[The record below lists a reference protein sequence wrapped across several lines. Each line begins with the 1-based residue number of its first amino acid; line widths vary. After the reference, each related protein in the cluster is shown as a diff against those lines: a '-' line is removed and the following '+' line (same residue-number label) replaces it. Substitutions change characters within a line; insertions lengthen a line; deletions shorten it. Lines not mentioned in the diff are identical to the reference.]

1 MELDEDVD
9 STILARNTPSY
20 VGRDFQDLRQMAK
33 KMAKTRVI
41 NQMANKWFD
50 PPDFESILKVQESCK
65 NDDRLSK
72 LVVKMSDFTSAIKKI
87 QPAAK
92 REGFATVPD
101 VTWKD
106 VGAMEEDRKEI
117 ELKVLARVNDPG

>member
-1 MELDEDVD
+1 
-9 STILARNTPSY
+9 
-20 VGRDFQDLRQMAK
+20 
-33 KMAKTRVI
+33 
-41 NQMANKWFD
+41 
-50 PPDFESILKVQESCK
+50 
-65 NDDRLSK
+65 
-72 LVVKMSDFTSAIKKI
+72 MSDFTTAIKKI

-106 VGAMEEDRKEI
+106 VGAMEEVRKEI

>member
-1 MELDEDVD
+1 MYKLRKFVDNPMSGFGIIEEKNVLISLKKSFTAYTADMELDEDVD
-9 STILARNTPSY
+9 SAILARNTPSY

-65 NDDRLSK
+65 NDDR
-72 LVVKMSDFTSAIKKI
+72 
-87 QPAAK
+87 
-92 REGFATVPD
+92 
-101 VTWKD
+101 
-106 VGAMEEDRKEI
+106 
-117 ELKVLARVNDPG
+117 

>member
-1 MELDEDVD
+1 MNFVNPLTIQCPILAYLKKKASISLKITCTDNTADMELDEDVD
-9 STILARNTPSY
+9 SALLARNTPSY

-65 NDDRLSK
+65 NDDR
-72 LVVKMSDFTSAIKKI
+72 
-87 QPAAK
+87 
-92 REGFATVPD
+92 
-101 VTWKD
+101 
-106 VGAMEEDRKEI
+106 
-117 ELKVLARVNDPG
+117 